1 MMFSKLAAIGL
12 FFAASQVCLGQ
23 DSCTADVTE
32 VTTTGGHAM
41 LQTSDTAPGGR
52 KVPARSKAKAPV
64 NAKSKTKKSKKAK
77 SPDASNV
84 ALTNGGYGT
93 IADTCCNYE
102 MEEYVRRLV
111 MSKNL
116 KVCDE
121 GGLQGIVPYHSC
133 ENKQNLTVLNKELGI
148 AQTGSCAWLA
158 PKAESCKKMSKSCG
172 QAADPMSH
180 RRRNCGRADNSQDLD
195 LEMQNA
201 ATQEFQDSKCGTH
214 QIYTDV
220 KSETGLLKKCK
231 IKGDL
236 TENTTAIKVC
246 LNECC
251 DTTGCIGV
259 GVTDAGTILQKS
271 FADAVPEE
279 GSISYLHRQR

>member
-41 LQTSDTAPGGR
+41 LQTSDMAPGGR

-93 IADTCCNYE
+93 IADMCCNYE

-133 ENKQNLTVLNKELGI
+133 ENKQNLTVLQKELSSASSG
-148 AQTGSCAWLA
+148 ACAWVA
-158 PKAESCKKMSKSCG
+158 PKSGSCKKMSKSCG

-180 RRRNCGRADNSQDLD
+180 RRRNCGRNDNSQDLD

-201 ATQEFQDSKCGTH
+201 ATQEFSESKCGTH
-214 QIYTDV
+214 QLYSDI
-220 KSETGLLKKCK
+220 KSSSGVLKKCK
-231 IKGDL
+231 LKGDL
-236 TENTTAIKVC
+236 TENSTAVQVC
-246 LNECC
+246 VNECC
-251 DTTGCIGV
+251 STDKCIGIV
-259 GVTDAGTILQKS
+259 VSNSGTTLQKS
-271 FADAVPEE
+271 FENAEPSE
-279 GSISYLHRQR
+279 GSVAYLHRQR